1 MRRYEV
7 LEDLV
12 RAKRYGGN
20 PISKEE
26 SVSDHT
32 WCMMTLA
39 MEYIPIIN
47 KKFGTD
53 FYLPDV
59 IYGIA
64 IHDIDEA
71 FTGDIPRPFKHRDA
85 EIEQAIAKTVDAI
98 LRENLNEDLY
108 KDLKKIEDRT
118 TPMGYLVKLFDLA
131 QAGYKMKSEI
141 KFGTE
146 FYKTEIGN
154 VTEVLFSK
162 RQYLEQSLGTGAED
176 FAFPVMKAFIW
187 LCDQF
192 LLDLNNI

>member
-26 SVSDHT
+26 SVSDHI

-39 MEYIPIIN
+39 LEYIPIIN

-64 IHDIDEA
+64 IHDLDEA
-71 FTGDIPRPFKHRDA
+71 FTGDIPRPFKHRNA
-85 EIEQAIAKTVDAI
+85 EIEQAIEKAVDSI
-98 LRENLNEDLY
+98 LCENLDEELY
-108 KDLKKIEDRT
+108 NDLKKIEDRS
-118 TPMGYLVKLFDLA
+118 TPIGYLIKLFDLA

-146 FYKTEIGN
+146 FYKTEIEN
-154 VTEVLFSK
+154 VTEVLYSK
-162 RQYLEQSLGTGAED
+162 RRDLDQRIRARAENFD
-176 FAFPVMKAFIW
+176 HQVMEAFIW

-192 LLDLNNI
+192 LIDFNNI